1 MIETARQIRLFAFL
15 SILIGIFLFGGSARA
30 QSETDSLAAEQK
42 SRPSLDEGEL
52 IELEAV
58 EIEGEIALPQVAIT
72 VARQE
77 PLFREISL
85 RRTPPQGLTDLGIE
99 LQTLEAAKIVNWSE
113 ILERPRQ

>member
-1 MIETARQIRLFAFL
+1 MTEMARQIRSIAFL
-15 SILIGIFLFGGSARA
+15 SIFIGFFLFGGSARA
-30 QSETDSLAAEQK
+30 QSAADSLATEQE
-42 SRPSLDEGEL
+42 SRPSRDEGEL

-58 EIEGEIALPQVAIT
+58 EIEGEIALPHVAIT
-72 VARQE
+72 VSRQE

-113 ILERPRQ
+113 ILERPR